1 MRFEKLTIG
10 TTELPWPVVALT
22 LAVMPLLAVAG
33 LRTLKRP
40 PASALGSEVTPA
52 AAFKPATESVASPTA
67 VALVSQFNAEAG
79 RGFGPSPMI
88 NRAPP
93 PKVQPKVVEEPKV
106 TPKSDPEP
114 PQNQGPQRLTPPDLQ
129 ITSIMATHNGAVA
142 VINGKI
148 RRVGDVVGNGY
159 KITSIA
165 SATGVVEVSN
175 EAGDKNLY
183 QFKKTQGE

>member
-1 MRFEKLTIG
+1 MRFEKITIG

-22 LAVMPLLAVAG
+22 LAVMPLLAMAG

-40 PASALGSEVTPA
+40 PASAHGAEVTPA
-52 AAFKPATESVASPTA
+52 ASFKPATETVASPTA

-79 RGFGPSPMI
+79 RGFGPSPML

-93 PKVQPKVVEEPKV
+93 PKVQPKVIEEPKV

-114 PQNQGPQRLTPPDLQ
+114 PQNQGPQRLSPPELQ
-129 ITSIMATHNGAVA
+129 ITSIMTTQNGAVA

-148 RRVGDVVGNGY
+148 RRVGDAVGNGY
-159 KITSIA
+159 RITSIA

-175 EAGDKNLY
+175 DAGDKNLY
-183 QFKKTQGE
+183 QFKKNQGE